1 MISQFIVSLTL
12 KRINR
17 KFGTDV
23 HKKLESL
30 LLSAKYIILGIS
42 NKGIFRMQCN

>member
-17 KFGTDV
+17 KFGTDL
-23 HKKLESL
+23 HKKLVSQ
-30 LLSAKYIILGIS
+30 LLSAKYKYEIYTTWHF
-42 NKGIFRMQCN
+42 K